1 MPGVE
6 GAPRQKFRGEDAAQG
21 DRACVLAS
29 SDPVASISRTH
40 ERHPA
45 PATMQRP
52 HILASYVTAMV
63 VVIVAANITVQTPI
77 NDWLTWGA
85 VTYPFAFLVTD
96 LANRFEG
103 AAFARRVVYAGF
115 MIAIG
120 ASAWL
125 ATPRIAIASGL
136 AFLTAELID
145 VLIFDRMRRHAW
157 WKPPL
162 VSTLVASVVDTAV
175 FFSVAFAGTAMPWV
189 TLGIG
194 DFGVKVA
201 LALIALIPFRA
212 AMALYGARG

>member
-1 MPGVE
+1 
-6 GAPRQKFRGEDAAQG
+6 
-21 DRACVLAS
+21 
-29 SDPVASISRTH
+29 
-40 ERHPA
+40 
-45 PATMQRP
+45 MQRP
-52 HILASYVTAMV
+52 HILAGYVTAMV
-63 VVIVAANITVQTPI
+63 VVIVAANVTVQTPI

-115 MIAIG
+115 VIAIG

-136 AFLTAELID
+136 AFLAAELLD
-145 VLIFDRMRRHAW
+145 VAIFDRLRRRAW

-175 FFSVAFAGTAMPWV
+175 FFSVAFAGTTMPWV

-194 DFGVKVA
+194 DFGVKVV
-201 LALIALIPFRA
+201 LALIALVPFRA
-212 AMALYGARG
+212 AMALYGERG

>member
-1 MPGVE
+1 
-6 GAPRQKFRGEDAAQG
+6 
-21 DRACVLAS
+21 
-29 SDPVASISRTH
+29 
-40 ERHPA
+40 
-45 PATMQRP
+45 MQSP
-52 HILASYVTAMV
+52 HILAGYITAMV
-63 VVIVAANITVQTPI
+63 VVIVAANVTVQTPI

-115 MIAIG
+115 VMAIG

-136 AFLTAELID
+136 AFLAAELLD
-145 VLIFDRMRRHAW
+145 VAIFDRLRRHAW
-157 WKPPL
+157 RKPPL

-175 FFSVAFAGTAMPWV
+175 FFSVAFAGTTMPWV

-194 DFGVKVA
+194 DFGVKVV
-201 LALIALIPFRA
+201 LALIALVPFRA
-212 AMALYGARG
+212 AMTLYGARG